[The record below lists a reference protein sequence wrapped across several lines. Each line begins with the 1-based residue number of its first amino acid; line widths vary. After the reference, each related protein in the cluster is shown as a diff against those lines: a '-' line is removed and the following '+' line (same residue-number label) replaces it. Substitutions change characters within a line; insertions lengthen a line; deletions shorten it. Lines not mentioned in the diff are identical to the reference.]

1 MKRIFLDTNVI
12 IDFILEREG
21 AEDAANVL
29 QLGENGEVELTVS
42 FLTIANTA
50 YIVRK
55 GHTQE
60 ELYSII
66 ADLSAMLKTL
76 SMDESQLQQT
86 LLHPATDFE
95 DMLQYQ
101 CATAN
106 QCDIILTRN
115 RKHFGFAEIPV
126 LTPAEY
132 LNSL

>member
-42 FLTIANTA
+42 FLTMANTA
-50 YIVRK
+50 YIARK
-55 GHTQE
+55 RHTQE
-60 ELYSII
+60 ELYSIM
-66 ADLSAMLKTL
+66 ADLSAMLRTL
-76 SMDESQLQQT
+76 SMDEFQLQQT

-101 CATAN
+101 CAIAN

-115 RKHFGFAEIPV
+115 RKHFSFSEIPV

>member
-1 MKRIFLDTNVI
+1 MPKVNLK
-12 IDFILEREG
+12 
-21 AEDAANVL
+21 
-29 QLGENGEVELTVS
+29 
-42 FLTIANTA
+42 NTA

-101 CATAN
+101 CAIAN

-115 RKHFGFAEIPV
+115 RKHFGFAEIPI

>member
-1 MKRIFLDTNVI
+1 
-12 IDFILEREG
+12 
-21 AEDAANVL
+21 
-29 QLGENGEVELTVS
+29 
-42 FLTIANTA
+42 
-50 YIVRK
+50 
-55 GHTQE
+55 
-60 ELYSII
+60 
-66 ADLSAMLKTL
+66 MLKTL

-101 CATAN
+101 CAIAN